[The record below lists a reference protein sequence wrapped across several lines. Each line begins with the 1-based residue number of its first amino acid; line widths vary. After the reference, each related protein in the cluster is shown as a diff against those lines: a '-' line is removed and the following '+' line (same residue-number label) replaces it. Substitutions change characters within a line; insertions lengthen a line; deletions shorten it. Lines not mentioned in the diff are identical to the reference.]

1 MRQIKIGNVVIPQPN
16 INIKYSRKDIA
27 GPDDGRA
34 LSSLMWKN
42 IIGTKFTLNLEWT
55 YLPDDMAALLLD
67 TIKGNTLQDAQ
78 GKTYIQVEFPS
89 PYTGQQDTKEFYTGD
104 PDIELLLVDVN
115 DVCYWHI
122 SMNIIER

>member
-16 INIKYSRKDIA
+16 VNIKYSRKDIA

-42 IIGTKFTLNLEWT
+42 IIGTKFTLNLEWS

-89 PYTGQQDTKEFYTGD
+89 PYTGQQEVREFYTGD